1 MSELLHTAHVPDGEG
16 PFPALFLLHGWG
28 ASAHD
33 LLGLAPLVHGGR
45 ALVLCPQG
53 PVVVPIG
60 GGERGYGWFP
70 LTPGLPPD
78 VEAFRHG
85 AGMLR
90 RFVEQAGGRY
100 PVDPRAVV
108 VAGFSQ
114 GGTMAYDLALRD
126 PTHFSGLAALSSWLP
141 APLIDDLPRLPEQE
155 QLPVLVIH
163 GTADPMID
171 VERARE
177 SREALRRFG
186 VGITYRE
193 FDMGHEIRPEALR
206 VILRWLEE
214 RGFRGRA
221 GTGSASTPGTE
232 DSAGTGGGGGT
243 GGAGGTAGAPSAAS

>member
-1 MSELLHTAHVPDGEG
+1 MSASELLYTAHVPNGEG
-16 PFPALFLLHGWG
+16 PFPTLFLLHGWG

-33 LLGLAPLVHGGR
+33 LLGLAPLLHGGR

-53 PVVVPIG
+53 QVVVPIG

-78 VEAFRHG
+78 VDAFRHG
-85 AGMLR
+85 TAALR
-90 RFVEQAGGRY
+90 RFVEQARDRY

-126 PTHFSGLAALSSWLP
+126 PARFSGLIALSSWLP
-141 APLIDDLPRLPEQE
+141 ALLTDDLPRLPEHE

-163 GTADPMID
+163 GTADPMVD

-214 RGFRGRA
+214 RGFRGRTEA
-221 GTGSASTPGTE
+221 GN
-232 DSAGTGGGGGT
+232 AGNAGA
-243 GGAGGTAGAPSAAS
+243 GAGGPGGSAGAAGAPPAAS

>member
-1 MSELLHTAHVPDGEG
+1 MGANELLYTAHVPGGEG
-16 PFPALFLLHGWG
+16 PFPTLFLLHGWG

-33 LLGLAPLVHGGR
+33 LLRLAPLLHGGR

-70 LTPGLPPD
+70 LVPGLPPD

-90 RFVEQAGGRY
+90 RFVEHARDRY

-108 VAGFSQ
+108 VGGFSQ

-126 PTHFSGLAALSSWLP
+126 PARFSGLIALSSWLP
-141 APLIDDLPRLPEQE
+141 ALLIDDLPRLPEHE
-155 QLPVLVIH
+155 QLPALVIH

-177 SREALRRFG
+177 SREGLRGLG

-193 FDMGHEIRPEALR
+193 LDMGHEIRPEALR

-214 RGFRGRA
+214 RGFRGRTDA
-221 GTGSASTPGTE
+221 GSAGNMGN
-232 DSAGTGGGGGT
+232 AGDGGT
-243 GGAGGTAGAPSAAS
+243 GGTAGGAGAPSAAS

>member
-1 MSELLHTAHVPDGEG
+1 MGANELLYTAHVPNGEG
-16 PFPALFLLHGWG
+16 PFPTLVLLHGWG

-33 LLGLAPLVHGGR
+33 LLGLAPLLHGGR

-60 GGERGYGWFP
+60 GGERGYGWYP

-78 VEAFRHG
+78 VEAFRHA

-90 RFVEQAGGRY
+90 RFVEQARDRY

-126 PTHFSGLAALSSWLP
+126 PARFSGLIALSSWLP
-141 APLIDDLPRLPEQE
+141 ELLSEDLPRLPEHE

-163 GTADPMID
+163 GTADPMVD

-177 SREALRRFG
+177 SREALRGFG

-193 FDMGHEIRPEALR
+193 LDMGHEIRPEALR
-206 VILRWLEE
+206 VILKWLDEKAFA
-214 RGFRGRA
+214 R
-221 GTGSASTPGTE
+221 
-232 DSAGTGGGGGT
+232 
-243 GGAGGTAGAPSAAS
+243 